1 MCKGPR
7 YDEQSKASR
16 CVRACRSKGLVWC
29 CADDTGRGAQGL
41 TIRFP
46 WPAGQSLAV
55 GCDKA
60 RDRGSDRGRSSFR
73 LADRIRDITVVPV
86 AADHLRGCGLPCLV
100 GAEVRESHETPA
112 LSLLHTRG
120 SAVIFT

>member
-46 WPAGQSLAV
+46 WPAGQRLAV
-55 GCDKA
+55 GCDRA
-60 RDRGSDRGRSSFR
+60 RDRGRLSSR
-73 LADRIRDITVVPV
+73 LIDCVCDITVVPV
-86 AADHLRGCGLPCLV
+86 AADYLRGCGLPCLV